1 MKMKKEYISPSIQ
14 VLQIVV
20 DNILSGSAGGGDIE
34 GMDPFPSDPRYS
46 NYEDYEEE
54 SDEAVYSNV
63 NPWGF

>member
-1 MKMKKEYISPSIQ
+1 MKMKKQYISPSIQ

-20 DNILSGSAGGGDIE
+20 DNILSGSGDDGSIPD
-34 GMDPFPSDPRYS
+34 MPFPSEPGKDYS
-46 NYEDYEEE
+46 YDYEEK